1 MELGRLGVRGVPVQ
15 KRVEMVP
22 KVGLAHAP
30 EHGAQ
35 ERRVPITEAVH
46 QTRRPAIKG
55 LALVSKSILTKYCL
69 FSFYCWVKTLK

>member
-22 KVGLAHAP
+22 KVGLAHAL

-46 QTRRPAIKG
+46 QTLRLAI
-55 LALVSKSILTKYCL
+55 
-69 FSFYCWVKTLK
+69 